1 VERLA
6 LTFSDRADI
15 AAGLRAGQ
23 GIRRIARDIG
33 RDPSVVS
40 REVRR
45 NATKTRG
52 YRPVF
57 ADCAAERRR
66 RRPQA
71 RVVSADPVLD
81 ARVRADLR
89 RSRTPR
95 QIAARLR
102 LEASDASV
110 GLMPGSL
117 PAEGKTV
124 SHEATCQWI
133 YALPKGEL
141 AREGILLRSRRA
153 ARKRRRPMGE
163 RTGGKIV
170 SMVSIDDRDPEVA
183 GRRVPGAW
191 EGDLLIG
198 GAGKSAAVTLVERT
212 SRFTVILGL
221 PDGKHADG
229 LADILIDHASGMPD
243 KMRGSLTWDQG
254 TEMARHAALT
264 LATSMPVYFAHPH
277 SPWER
282 PTNENTNGLIREYLP
297 KGEYITSHQPY
308 LDAIADELNDRPR
321 AVLGYYTPREIF
333 QKLLLDNETQPD
345 PVATTS

>member
-23 GIRRIARDIG
+23 GVREIARDIG

-40 REVRR
+40 REIRR
-45 NATKTRG
+45 NKTRTRG

-66 RRPQA
+66 HRPQA
-71 RVVSADPVLD
+71 RLVDADPVLG

-95 QIAARLR
+95 QVARRLR

-117 PAEGKTV
+117 PADGKTI
-124 SHEATCQWI
+124 SHEAIYQWI

-141 AREGILLRSRRA
+141 AREGIILRSRRT
-153 ARKRRRPMGE
+153 ARRRRRPLGE
-163 RTGGKIV
+163 RTGGRIV
-170 SMVSIDDRDPEVA
+170 GMVSIDDRDPAAA
-183 GRRVPGAW
+183 GRRVPGHW
-191 EGDLLIG
+191 EGDLIIG
-198 GAGKSAAVTLVERT
+198 RAGKTAAATLVERT

-221 PDGKHADG
+221 PDGKHADS
-229 LADILIDHASGMPD
+229 LADILIDHVAGMPA
-243 KMRGSLTWDQG
+243 KMRGTLTWDQG

-264 LATSMPVYFAHPH
+264 LASAMPVYFAHPH

-297 KGEYITSHQPY
+297 KGEDITSHQPY

-333 QKLLLDNETQPD
+333 QKLLLDNEAEPD
-345 PVATTS
+345 PVATTN